1 VLARKRSDDMKD
13 ISELKVRDDRELG
26 WGMGEAMEIAD
37 VVVENNGTLDD
48 FRDKIMALVK

>member
-1 VLARKRSDDMKD
+1 MKD

-37 VVVENNGTLDD
+37 VVVENNGTLDE